1 MSHSRGY
8 HPHVSHHYFVF
19 LPVSLAEASLVVLLP
34 EIFTIPACIAEETS
48 IKSSPTVSEA
58 FGLGTLQSVPRLIVN
73 RKAAIVVTFFVIPH
87 LRWTGV
93 VPCVIA
99 DKATGRNG
107 FTRGTSVDT
116 VVLVAHTAPQNHGAR
131 VSVPKRACLPQTVTS
146 RRW

>member
-1 MSHSRGY
+1 MSYSRGY
-8 HPHVSHHYFVF
+8 RPHVSHHYFVF

-34 EIFTIPACIAEETS
+34 EIFTIPASIAEETS
-48 IKSSPTVSEA
+48 IKTSPVVSEA
-58 FGLGTLQSVPRLIVN
+58 FGPGALQNVPCLIVN
-73 RKAAIVVTFFVIPH
+73 RKAAIVVPLFVLPH

-93 VPCVIA
+93 AACVIA

-107 FTRGTSVDT
+107 FTRGRPMDT

-131 VSVPKRACLPQTVTS
+131 VSVPKRACLPPTATS